1 MTTITQTITT
11 LPTAPDPATMTP
23 TEFSAAAAAYVLAQK
38 DMVPE
43 LNTWA
48 GQVNTVGGEVAT
60 NATTATTKASEA
72 SASADASLA
81 SAVVAQGIAAY
92 AGAWSS
98 LTGAKSVPL
107 SVDHEGAF
115 WILVTA
121 TADVTADEP
130 GVSAKWARAYGGGVI
145 YPRTSNIE
153 FVAEDNGKIFEYTS
167 GTFSQT
173 LDAAATLKEGWSVYV
188 FNSGTGVITL
198 DPDSA
203 ELIEGAATLALYNGD
218 SATIICTG
226 TAFET
231 VLTRA
236 PGMRLISTATAS
248 SSASVSFTG
257 MSSLYDEYEI
267 HMFNV
272 KPQTDT
278 ANLLMRTST
287 NGGSSYDSG
296 ASDYAYAISDWSTA
310 GTSVGAASTGATAIL
325 IANSVGNDTNEN
337 GVSGQAVLCTP
348 ASAIYATVHFSTAF
362 RASNGSLYIGNGA
375 GQRLAAAD
383 VDAIQFLFSS
393 GNITS
398 GEFKLY
404 GVRKI

>member
-38 DMVPE
+38 AMVPE

-81 SAVVAQGIAAY
+81 SAAVAQGVAAY

-153 FVAEDNGKIFEYTS
+153 FVAEDNGKIFKYTS

-173 LDAAATLKEGWSVYV
+173 FDESANLGPNWSINVV
-188 FNSGTGVITL
+188 SESTGVITL
-198 DPDSA
+198 DPAGA
-203 ELIEGAATLALYNGD
+203 ELIGGAATIALYYGD
-218 SATIICTG
+218 SAFLQCTG
-226 TAFET
+226 SALSAI
-231 VLTRA
+231 VTRA
-236 PGMRLISTATAS
+236 PAMVLISTATAS
-248 SSASVSFTG
+248 NSASVSFTG
-257 MSSLYDEYEI
+257 LTSQYDEYEI
-267 HMFNV
+267 QFTSV
-272 KPQTDT
+272 LPQTD
-278 ANLLMRTST
+278 AAALCLRTST

-296 ASDYAYAISDWSTA
+296 ASDY
-310 GTSVGAASTGATAIL
+310 TSVVIGLNADNST
-325 IANSVGNDTNEN
+325 
-337 GVSGQAVLCTP
+337 
-348 ASAIYATVHFSTAF
+348 
-362 RASNGSLYIGNGA
+362 
-375 GQRLAAAD
+375 
-383 VDAIQFLFSS
+383 
-393 GNITS
+393 
-398 GEFKLY
+398 
-404 GVRKI
+404 

>member
-38 DMVPE
+38 AMVPE

-115 WILVTA
+115 WILLTA

-167 GTFSQT
+167 GTFSQAF
-173 LDAAATLKEGWSVYV
+173 DAAATLKEGWCVYLY
-188 FNSGTGVITL
+188 NTGTGIVTL
-198 DPDSA
+198 DPDGA
-203 ELIEGAATLALYNGD
+203 ELIDGASTKVLPKDALTLV
-218 SATIICTG
+218 ICTG
-226 TAFET
+226 TAFDTITTLMPLADNHVT
-231 VLTRA
+231 VTT
-236 PGMRLISTATAS
+236 GNGYGSTNTKIRRFTTTL
-248 SSASVSFTG
+248 SSAGQALTYADS
-257 MSSLYDEYEI
+257 
-267 HMFNV
+267 
-272 KPQTDT
+272 
-278 ANLLMRTST
+278 AA
-287 NGGSSYDSG
+287 NGGSITVNEAGLYEITVTDGGAGSNARYGVGASVNSNQLTTNVESITASHRVGYVTPYNEASGSG
-296 ASDYAYAISDWSTA
+296 AVASIARTIRMAVGDVIRLHNGGTNLPDSTTA
-310 GTSVGAASTGATAIL
+310 ANTMLSVRKVGAL
-325 IANSVGNDTNEN
+325 
-337 GVSGQAVLCTP
+337 
-348 ASAIYATVHFSTAF
+348 
-362 RASNGSLYIGNGA
+362 
-375 GQRLAAAD
+375 
-383 VDAIQFLFSS
+383 
-393 GNITS
+393 
-398 GEFKLY
+398 
-404 GVRKI
+404 

>member
-38 DMVPE
+38 AMVPE

-81 SAVVAQGIAAY
+81 SAAVAQGVAAY

-145 YPRTSNIE
+145 YERTGNVE
-153 FVAEDNGKIFEYTS
+153 FTAEDNGKIFKITS

-173 LDAAATLKEGWSVYV
+173 FDACASLKEGWSCYVY
-188 FNSGTGVITL
+188 NTGTGIVTL
-198 DPDSA
+198 DPDGA
-203 ELIEGAATLALYNGD
+203 ELIDGAATKVLPKDAMTLV
-218 SATIICTG
+218 ICTG
-226 TAFET
+226 TALQTITTLMPLADNHVIVTAGNGYGSTNTRIRRFTTTLSSAGTALTYADSAANGGSIT
-231 VLTRA
+231 VNEAGIYEIFACDGGLTSNSHYRSGVSINSNQLTTDLA
-236 PGMRLISTATAS
+236 SITAAHRLFYFSAYNEASGSGSSSGMTKTARLAVGDVIRVH
-248 SSASVSFTG
+248 SSASAP
-257 MSSLYDEYEI
+257 D
-267 HMFNV
+267 
-272 KPQTDT
+272 
-278 ANLLMRTST
+278 
-287 NGGSSYDSG
+287 
-296 ASDYAYAISDWSTA
+296 
-310 GTSVGAASTGATAIL
+310 GT
-325 IANSVGNDTNEN
+325 
-337 GVSGQAVLCTP
+337 QA
-348 ASAIYATVHFSTAF
+348 FST
-362 RASNGSLYIGNGA
+362 
-375 GQRLAAAD
+375 
-383 VDAIQFLFSS
+383 VFS
-393 GNITS
+393 
-398 GEFKLY
+398 
-404 GVRKI
+404 VRKIGAL

>member
-11 LPTAPDPATMTP
+11 LPTAPDPATMTS

-38 DMVPE
+38 AMVPE

-81 SAVVAQGIAAY
+81 SAAVAQGVAAY

-121 TADVTADEP
+121 TSDVTADEP

-167 GTFSQT
+167 GTLSQAF
-173 LDAAATLKEGWSVYV
+173 DAAATL
-188 FNSGTGVITL
+188 
-198 DPDSA
+198 
-203 ELIEGAATLALYNGD
+203 
-218 SATIICTG
+218 
-226 TAFET
+226 
-231 VLTRA
+231 
-236 PGMRLISTATAS
+236 
-248 SSASVSFTG
+248 
-257 MSSLYDEYEI
+257 
-267 HMFNV
+267 
-272 KPQTDT
+272 
-278 ANLLMRTST
+278 
-287 NGGSSYDSG
+287 
-296 ASDYAYAISDWSTA
+296 
-310 GTSVGAASTGATAIL
+310 
-325 IANSVGNDTNEN
+325 
-337 GVSGQAVLCTP
+337 
-348 ASAIYATVHFSTAF
+348 
-362 RASNGSLYIGNGA
+362 
-375 GQRLAAAD
+375 
-383 VDAIQFLFSS
+383 
-393 GNITS
+393 
-398 GEFKLY
+398 
-404 GVRKI
+404 